1 MKLQS
6 SPKIYNNYKCD
17 YPENTIKKIEEGFK
31 KLGLDITYKEGRVSS
46 SDFSIHSSYA
56 YLDILGW
63 GQEGKGTSRLLSKAS
78 AYAELAERFSIGIY
92 ELKIPLPKKQ
102 GRFEPLLKPVLERRF
117 LRGYE
122 NNCNHPCAQL
132 NEAIKYFK
140 EPLSREEYNILKKEG
155 FFNSIVEAYNP
166 IIDKYVKLPINAIE
180 LSSSSNGA
188 ASGNTIEEAIAQ
200 GSFEVFER
208 YAASK
213 IIHENIVCPTIN
225 PESIENKD
233 IQKALELYE
242 SLNIETIIKDFSLGN
257 KIPVIGALFINHN
270 LDDDKNLMKVNRNH
284 VRIDVGAHLNAEEA
298 IMRCF
303 TELKQLTG
311 LDQDELT
318 FRKKDDILYDIW
330 TKDIRKPYTGVQDIY
345 KFFTVHYDY
354 YGDLFFLKKG
364 EKITISNLKS
374 KIYTDSLDDVNEVIN
389 ICKNNEWDLSFVD
402 YTHKV
407 LKFPTVRVIIPAV
420 SSDFDRYSRNTMREL
435 DMEKRVNYFY
445 GINDFYSHLTKNDWL
460 NNPQKIQNLIHSIEN
475 YLSKELPYYLFKLTR
490 ENNYTQILNL
500 FHILPFLYL
509 SINNLE
515 EAKKYFRSLIKL
527 NPHLLTDHFFFKS
540 LSLIKYNQSIYKA
553 YIHAIEDIQEK
564 NTNLDFKLKSNP
576 FDPEIVSD
584 ELEDMYVLF
593 LEKINN
599 SYF

>member
-1 MKLQS
+1 MELKP
-6 SPKIYNNYKCD
+6 SPKIYDNYKCD
-17 YPENTIKKIEEGFK
+17 HPKNTILKIEDGFK
-31 KLGLDITYKEGRVSS
+31 KLGLDITYKEGEVSS

-78 AYAELAERFSIGIY
+78 AYAELAERFSIGMM

-102 GRFEPLLKPVLERRF
+102 GRFEPLLQPLLERRF

-122 NNCNHPCAQL
+122 NNRNHPCAQF

-140 EPLSREEYNILKKEG
+140 EPLSREEYDVLKKEG

-166 IIDKYVKLPINAIE
+166 IRNKYVKLPISAIE

-208 YAASK
+208 YSASE
-213 IIHENIVCPTIN
+213 IIHENIICPTID
-225 PESIENKD
+225 PESIENKE

-242 SLNIETIIKDFSLGN
+242 SLKIETIIKDFTLGN

-270 LDDDKNLMKVNRNH
+270 LDDDKNLMKVSRNH
-284 VRIDVGAHLNAEEA
+284 VRIDVGSHLNPEEA

-303 TELKQLTG
+303 TELKQITG
-311 LDQDELT
+311 IDPDELT
-318 FRKKDDILYDIW
+318 FRRKDDALYDIW
-330 TKDIRKPYTGVQDIY
+330 TKDLGKPYNGVQDIY
-345 KFFTVHYDY
+345 KFFTSHYDY
-354 YGDLFFLKKG
+354 YGDLLFLKKG
-364 EKITISNLKS
+364 EKIPLSDVNS

-389 ICKNNEWDLSFVD
+389 ICRNNNWDLSFID

-407 LKFPTVRVIIPAV
+407 LQFPTVRVIIPQV

-435 DMEKRVNYFY
+435 DLEKRVNYFY
-445 GINDFYSHLTKNDWL
+445 GINDFYSCLAKNDWL
-460 NNPQKIQNLIHSIEN
+460 NNPQKIQDFIDSIEN
-475 YLSKELPYYLFKLTR
+475 YLSKELPYYLFRLTR

-500 FHILPFLYL
+500 FHILPFFYL
-509 SINNLE
+509 SINTPIIHQCQLLRFLVYLSILIIYPIFNIFPLYCRE
-515 EAKKYFRSLIKL
+515 HHLYHISYYNILLYFYFLSTSTTEYSACIF
-527 NPHLLTDHFFFKS
+527 NMFHFFLTIFAYEYHIKS
-540 LSLIKYNQSIYKA
+540 
-553 YIHAIEDIQEK
+553 
-564 NTNLDFKLKSNP
+564 
-576 FDPEIVSD
+576 
-584 ELEDMYVLF
+584 F
-593 LEKINN
+593 LCV
-599 SYF
+599 YF